1 MKSFKYLFI
10 IMFATAALVGCKKKT
25 AETGGDEPKEET
37 STGINF
43 DAMATEMCDCS
54 ADMLGGMQKLQELT
68 AAGDT
73 KGLEALAAEMEPKA
87 AEMEKCIAALE
98 AKYPGIEGNAEYEA
112 KAEAA
117 LAKNCPEYAKAMEA
131 MGE

>member
-10 IMFATAALVGCKKKT
+10 IMFATAALVGCKKK
-25 AETGGDEPKEET
+25 ADVDSGET
-37 STGINF
+37 STPEVTDGINF
-43 DAMATEMCDCS
+43 DAMATDMCNCS
-54 ADMLGGMQKLQELT
+54 SDLLGGMKKLKDLT

-73 KGLEALAAEMEPKA
+73 DGLTKLVAEMEPKT

-98 AKYPGIEGNAEYEA
+98 AKYPGIDGNPAYEA

-117 LAKNCPEYAKAMEA
+117 LAKNCPEYAAAMKG